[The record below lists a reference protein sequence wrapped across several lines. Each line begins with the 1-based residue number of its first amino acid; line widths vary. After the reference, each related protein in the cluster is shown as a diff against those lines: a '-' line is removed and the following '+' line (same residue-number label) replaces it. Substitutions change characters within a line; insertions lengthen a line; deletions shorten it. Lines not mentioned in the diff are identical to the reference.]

1 MLARGL
7 RKINSTGTKRAHR
20 ETNAPLG
27 GDGLPITI
35 FFGL

>member
-1 MLARGL
+1 MLVRIL
-7 RKINSTGTKRAHR
+7 RKINSNRTKRPHR
-20 ETNAPLG
+20 GANAACG

>member
-1 MLARGL
+1 MLVRVL
-7 RKINSTGTKRAHR
+7 RKINSNRTKRPHR
-20 ETNAPLG
+20 GTNALRG